1 MAVMSDLSRLEAVY
15 KDLEREHRR
24 ILKLIERLRGHDSLD
39 GLESLLDQLR
49 TLVIVH
55 FAREQLPDG
64 FYDLLGSQGETRRGQ
79 IQALI
84 ADHGAILAT
93 LNALLEDVR
102 NADASA
108 GPNLLEQA
116 MQLTEQLNEH
126 EHREHD
132 FASAA
137 LGRH

>member
-1 MAVMSDLSRLEAVY
+1 MSDTSRLEAVY
-15 KDLEREHRR
+15 KDLEKEHRR
-24 ILKLIERLRGHDSLD
+24 ILKLIERLRGHESLD
-39 GLESLLDQLR
+39 GLDSLLEQLR

-64 FYDLLGSQGETRRGQ
+64 FYELLGGRAETRREQ
-79 IQALI
+79 MQALI

-93 LNALLEDVR
+93 LNALLEDVK
-102 NADASA
+102 NADTSA
-108 GPNLLEQA
+108 GPNLLEQT
-116 MQLTEQLNEH
+116 MQLTEQLREH

>member
-1 MAVMSDLSRLEAVY
+1 MSDTSRLEAVY
-15 KDLEREHRR
+15 KDLEKEHRR

-64 FYDLLGSQGETRRGQ
+64 FYELLGARAETRHEQ
-79 IQALI
+79 MQALI

-93 LNALLEDVR
+93 LNALLEDVK
-102 NADASA
+102 NADTSA
-108 GPNLLEQA
+108 GPNLLEQTT
-116 MQLTEQLNEH
+116 QLTEQLYEH

>member
-1 MAVMSDLSRLEAVY
+1 MSDTSRLEAVY
-15 KDLEREHRR
+15 KDLEKEHRR
-24 ILKLIERLRGHDSLD
+24 ILKLIERLRGHESLD
-39 GLESLLDQLR
+39 GLDSLLEQLR

-64 FYDLLGSQGETRRGQ
+64 FYELLGARAETRREQ
-79 IQALI
+79 MQALI

-93 LNALLEDVR
+93 LNALLEDVKS
-102 NADASA
+102 ADTSA
-108 GPNLLEQA
+108 GPNLLEQT
-116 MQLTEQLNEH
+116 MQLTEQLREH

>member
-1 MAVMSDLSRLEAVY
+1 MSDTSRLEAVY
-15 KDLEREHRR
+15 KDLEKEHRR
-24 ILKLIERLRGHDSLD
+24 ILKLIERLRGHESLD
-39 GLESLLDQLR
+39 GLDSLLEQLR

-64 FYDLLGSQGETRRGQ
+64 FYELLGARAETRREQ
-79 IQALI
+79 MQALI

-93 LNALLEDVR
+93 LNALLEDVK
-102 NADASA
+102 NADTSA
-108 GPNLLEQA
+108 GPNLLEQT
-116 MQLTEQLNEH
+116 MQLTEQLREH

-137 LGRH
+137 LGHH